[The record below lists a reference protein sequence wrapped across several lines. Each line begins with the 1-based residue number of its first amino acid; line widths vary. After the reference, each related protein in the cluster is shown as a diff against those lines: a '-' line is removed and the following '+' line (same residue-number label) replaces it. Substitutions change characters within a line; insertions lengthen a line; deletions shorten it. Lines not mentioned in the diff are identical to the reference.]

1 LKGDTGPTG
10 STGPTGPTGAIGPTG
25 TGYWSLYG
33 TTGIY
38 YNQFVGIGTS
48 GPQHS
53 LDISG
58 TVNIN
63 TTPSTGL
70 SLTANGTIQANQFNS
85 TSDYRIKE
93 NIIPLSK
100 LSDQHIYTIDNL
112 EPCLYENKILKQLDL
127 GLIAHEVQE
136 HFPFLVTGNK
146 DDDKYQAINYIG
158 LIPLL
163 IHEIKQL
170 KEILKNKLE

>member
-1 LKGDTGPTG
+1 M
-10 STGPTGPTGAIGPTG
+10 
-25 TGYWSLYG
+25 
-33 TTGIY
+33 
-38 YNQFVGIGTS
+38 
-48 GPQHS
+48 
-53 LDISG
+53 DISG

-63 TTPSTGL
+63 SPLTTSI
-70 SLTANGTIQANQFNS
+70 SLTANGTIQATQFNS

-93 NIIPLSK
+93 NIIPLSE
-100 LSDQHIYTIDNL
+100 LSNQNIYTIDNL
-112 EPCLYENKILKQLDL
+112 EPYLYQNKILNQLDL

-136 HFPFLVTGNK
+136 HLPFLVSGNK

-170 KEILKNKLE
+170 KEIVKNKLN